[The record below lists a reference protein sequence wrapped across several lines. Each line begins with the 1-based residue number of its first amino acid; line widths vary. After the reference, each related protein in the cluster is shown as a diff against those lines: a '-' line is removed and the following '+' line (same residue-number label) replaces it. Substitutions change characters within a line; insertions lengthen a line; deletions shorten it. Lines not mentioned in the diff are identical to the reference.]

1 MSRPKPRPSIKLLL
15 AAVCISLLSV
25 FPARA
30 DSKARVVRLS
40 EVQGKVEIVR
50 DAGQGYEK
58 AFLNL
63 PVTQGVK
70 IRTADDGRAE
80 LEFEDNSTLR
90 LTPDSEIEVP
100 QLSLRDSG
108 AKVSSIHLLAGMAYV
123 TYQGAKEDEFTVT
136 FARES
141 VTLAHAAHLRIALGD
156 ADAAVAV
163 FSGEAQI
170 SSPAGTATVAKNQ
183 TVRFDLVKD
192 SYKLA
197 KNVAEDPYDAWDKQQ
212 NQYQQRYTDSSY
224 SSYSPYAY
232 GTADLNYYGS
242 WYSLPGYGQ
251 MWQPYFTGFG
261 WDPFMNGAWTWFPG
275 FGYGWVS
282 AYPWGWVPYNYGS
295 WVYMGLYGWM
305 WQPGGAW
312 MGGYPIP
319 VYVNAPLGFV
329 PPRTPMF
336 PGPRTVTVN
345 RGSGST
351 LTGHVFNRLEIPSNS
366 AGLGIPRGSIRN
378 MGQVSGLAEQ
388 RGSATTRLH
397 IDSPGAPGR
406 WHGGGFGAPQGSSW
420 GTRGLSAPRPMSSG
434 HSSSGHSSG
443 GGRR

>member
-1 MSRPKPRPSIKLLL
+1 MSKPRPSIELLL
-15 AAVCISLLSV
+15 AVVCISLLSA

-40 EVQGKVEIVR
+40 EVQGNVEIDR
-50 DAGQGYEK
+50 NIGQGYEK

-63 PVTQGVK
+63 PITQGVK

-90 LTPDSEIEVP
+90 LTPASEIEVL

-108 AKVSSIHLLAGMAYV
+108 AKVSSIHLLEGLAYV
-123 TYQGAKEDEFTVT
+123 NYQGAKDDEFTVT

-163 FSGEAQI
+163 FSGEVQVTG
-170 SSPAGTATVAKNQ
+170 PARTVTVAKNQ

-212 NQYQQRYTDSSY
+212 NQYQQRYSDSSY

-242 WYSLPGYGQ
+242 WYNLPGYGQ
-251 MWQPYFTGFG
+251 MWQPYFTGGG

-282 AYPWGWVPYNYGS
+282 AYPWGWTPYNYGL
-295 WVYMGLYGWM
+295 WNYVPLYGWM

-312 MGGYPIP
+312 MGGYPVP

-329 PPRTPMF
+329 PPHVPLL
-336 PGPRTVTVN
+336 PGPRVISIN
-345 RGSGST
+345 RASGST
-351 LTGHVFNRLEIPSNS
+351 VSGHLFTRIEIPGNS
-366 AGLGIPRGSIRN
+366 AGLGIPRGSIQN
-378 MGQVSGLAEQ
+378 LSQVSGWAEQ
-388 RGSATTRLH
+388 RGSITTRLH
-397 IDSPGAPGR
+397 LDSAGAPSWWR
-406 WHGGGFGAPQGSSW
+406 GGGFAPRQGW
-420 GTRGLSAPRPMSSG
+420 GTSGLSSSG
-434 HSSSGHSSG
+434 SASSGHSSG
-443 GGRR
+443 GHSSGGGHH